1 MSQYLERYTA
11 DETIDIFQHPVK
23 LNEFCTILL
32 QTPWEAKLTEE
43 ADFPYQKLWSILEE
57 TENYNV
63 LLHHIKIWEPSRKEL
78 LKKLSEYASELNKVS
93 KWCTV
98 GRIVGCSTESLST
111 IVGLQFT
118 ESKAESWLV
127 RMATLFGGLSIF
139 ITLAEMRIS
148 KDAFN
153 NLMEFIKRDQKL
165 FAPIKKWYQQSEKV
179 EKAMSNVFPFD
190 FTSKIVKEFSDVVAG
205 KKEFDRVNL
214 LTSLFAGLLEK
225 NKKKEKHKED
235 EENEESEENVEN
247 PEENSKNCEENQKN
261 HIIMQQLVDFMSH
274 PACKEL
280 CEL

>member
-1 MSQYLERYTA
+1 MSQYLQRYTS
-11 DETIDIFQHPVK
+11 DETIEIFQHPAK

-43 ADFPYQKLWSILEE
+43 ADFPYLKLWSILEE

-63 LLHHIKIWEPSRKEL
+63 LLHHIKIWEPSREEL

-98 GRIVGCSTESLST
+98 GRLIGCSTESLST

-127 RMATLFGGLSIF
+127 RMATLFGGLGIF
-139 ITLAEMRIS
+139 ITLTEMRIS

-153 NLMEFIKRDQKL
+153 NLMELIKRDQKL
-165 FAPIKKWYQQSEKV
+165 FAPIQKWYQQSEKV

-190 FTSKIVKEFSDVVAG
+190 FTSKIVKEFEDVVAG
-205 KKEFDRVNL
+205 KKEFDRVSL

-225 NKKKEKHKED
+225 KKKKEILKKD
-235 EENEESEENVEN
+235 EENEENAENL
-247 PEENSKNCEENQKN
+247 EENSENCEENQRN
-261 HIIMQQLVDFMSH
+261 HIIIQQLVDFMSH

>member
-1 MSQYLERYTA
+1 MNKYLQRYTA
-11 DETIDIFQHPVK
+11 DETIEIFEHPGK

-32 QTPWEAKLTEE
+32 QTPWEAKVTEGV
-43 ADFPYQKLWSILEE
+43 DFPYRKLWSVLEE

-63 LLHHIKIWEPSRKEL
+63 LLHRIKIWEPSREEL

-98 GRIVGCSTESLST
+98 GRIIGCSTESLST

-118 ESKAESWLV
+118 ESKAESWLL
-127 RMATLFGGLSIF
+127 RMATLFGGLGIF
-139 ITLAEMRIS
+139 ITLTEMRIS

-165 FAPIKKWYQQSEKV
+165 FAPIQKWYQQSEKV

-205 KKEFDRVNL
+205 KKEFDRVDL
-214 LTSLFAGLLEK
+214 LTSLFSGLLEK
-225 NKKKEKHKED
+225 NKCKEKDKED
-235 EENEESEENVEN
+235 AEKEENAENVE
-247 PEENSKNCEENQKN
+247 EDSKNCEKNGKN
-261 HIIMQQLVDFMSH
+261 HIIIQQLVDFMSH